1 MWIVAKNYKIIA
13 SGFKTSSHRLD
24 GWLWGPPRL
33 SYKERLDGA
42 QKKDG
47 GYVLSLFTKR
57 KREKRRK
64 IVQGKR
70 GDPLMDFISRNEWS

>member
-1 MWIVAKNYKIIA
+1 MHSIVPYVEGYKAWIIATYCALLQIIA
-13 SGFKTSSHRLD
+13 SGFKTSSHRLN

-47 GYVLSLFTKR
+47 GYVLSLFTK
-57 KREKRRK
+57 
-64 IVQGKR
+64 
-70 GDPLMDFISRNEWS
+70 